1 MKIDALF
8 LSDIHLGSK
17 GSNAD
22 QVLEVLKQYQPQY
35 LFLVGDIIDGWLLK
49 KKFRWP
55 QSHTNVIRKILSYSK
70 NGTRVY
76 YLPGNHDEFLRE
88 YLDQEFG
95 YITIINEIIIDGTF
109 ITHGDLYDGVVK
121 LKWLGILG
129 SYGYDL
135 AISIDR
141 KLKSWGYK
149 RSLSKYLK
157 NKVKEAVK
165 FMTDF
170 ENELTRQA
178 IKHNCHTVICG
189 HIHHPEDKMIGNIR
203 YLNCGDW
210 IENNSYII
218 YENGQYTVKKFID
231 NSNPKQKRGNEP
243 IPHSVFN
250 SIPSNSTRN

>member
-1 MKIDALF
+1 MKIEALF

-22 QVLEVLKQYQPQY
+22 QVLNILKQYQPNT

-49 KKFRWP
+49 RKFRWP

-70 NGTRVY
+70 NGTRVVY
-76 YLPGNHDEFLRE
+76 IPGNHDEFMRE
-88 YLDQEFG
+88 YLDTTFG
-95 YITIINEIIIDGTF
+95 NIEITNECVWNNTY

-129 SYGYDL
+129 SIGYDL

-141 KLKSWGYK
+141 RLKSWGYK
-149 RSLSKYLK
+149 RSLSKFLK
-157 NKVKEAVK
+157 DKVKEAVK
-165 FMTDF
+165 FITSF
-170 ENELTRQA
+170 EEELCRQA
-178 IKHNCHTVICG
+178 IKHNCKNVICG
-189 HIHHPEDKMIGNIR
+189 HIHHPEDRMINDVR

-218 YENGQYTVKKFID
+218 YNNGEF
-231 NSNPKQKRGNEP
+231 
-243 IPHSVFN
+243 SV
-250 SIPSNSTRN
+250 IKG